1 VPKSG
6 RRFSAK
12 SDATTK
18 SYSSGSGSE
27 IGSVAA
33 NVETGGRR
41 VPIAI
46 EPGSP
51 VHRIFALRLAKEF
64 VSAGMLKLIGL
75 EVSGLPLPRSRFVSR

>member
-12 SDATTK
+12 NDATTK
-18 SYSSGSGSE
+18 SYSNGSGSE
-27 IGSVAA
+27 IGSDAA

-46 EPGSP
+46 ESGSP

-64 VSAGMLKLIGL
+64 VSAGGLKLIGL
-75 EVSGLPLPRSRFVSR
+75 EASGLPPRRSRFVSR